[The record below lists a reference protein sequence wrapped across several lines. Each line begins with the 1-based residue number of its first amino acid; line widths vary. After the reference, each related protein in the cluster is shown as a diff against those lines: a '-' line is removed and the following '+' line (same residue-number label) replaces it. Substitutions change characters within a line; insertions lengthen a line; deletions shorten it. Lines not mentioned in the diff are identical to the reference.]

1 MGFNNQVE
9 NQISFEPVIENFENS
24 LRGIVKNKNKKNEK
38 VFPESAGS
46 IFISKWISHLR
57 TILIGTNTLS
67 KLDSVSCRRRIKN
80 NGEAFIL
87 GMIVDNTVDENN
99 MTQLGE
105 GFNNLLIDSYLGLR
119 NNGHLSDFLKAY
131 KTDEYTEERETDG
144 LID

>member
-1 MGFNNQVE
+1 MAFNNQVE

-24 LRGIVKNKNKKNEK
+24 LRGIAINTKKQK
-38 VFPESAGS
+38 TKLFPESAGS

-67 KLDSVSCRRRIKN
+67 KLDDTSCRRRIKR

-87 GMIVDNTVDENN
+87 SMILDRTVEEDN
-99 MTQLGE
+99 MTQLSE

-119 NNGHLSDFLKAY
+119 KDGHLSEFLKAY
-131 KTDEYTEERETDG
+131 KSDDYTEEKEIESM
-144 LID
+144 ID

>member
-1 MGFNNQVE
+1 MSFNNQVE

-24 LRGIVKNKNKKNEK
+24 LRGNIKDHKKGMIK
-38 VFPESAGS
+38 AFPESAGS
-46 IFISKWISHLR
+46 TFISKWIAHLR

-67 KLDSVSCRRRIKN
+67 KLDNTTCRRRIMN

-87 GMIVDNTVDENN
+87 GMIVDNTVKENN
-99 MTQLGE
+99 MTQLAE

-119 NNGHLSDFLKAY
+119 NNGHLSDFLKVY
-131 KTDEYTEERETDG
+131 KTDELIEEKETEG